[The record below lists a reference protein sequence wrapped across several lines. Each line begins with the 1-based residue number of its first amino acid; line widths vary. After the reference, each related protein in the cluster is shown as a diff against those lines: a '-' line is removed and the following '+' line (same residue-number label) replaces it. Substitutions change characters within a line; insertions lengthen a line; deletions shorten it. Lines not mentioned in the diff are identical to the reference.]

1 MSKSEQ
7 TISKMNLTDSEKSRS
22 LISEWADL
30 LCELADR
37 VTGNKAV
44 VKYEFDKLTL
54 TIPKATSP
62 HGESLGSFEFIING
76 KLSVDAEK
84 HT

>member
-7 TISKMNLTDSEKSRS
+7 TISKMNMPDSKNKS
-22 LISEWADL
+22 LISEWAYL

-44 VKYEFDKLTL
+44 VNYEFDKLTL

-76 KLSVDAEK
+76 KLSIEAEK
-84 HT
+84 HA